1 MPAVIQRAHFPPV
14 GLGLS
19 SVILGAIG
27 MVLFLVPII
36 GISISV
42 AGFITGFIGIV
53 IAFLGGAASLRLS
66 VAGVLLSGG
75 ALVIISAIA
84 LAPSGYFRP
93 RSVFPSLPPSID
105 RPYVPPPAALRAAS
119 HSAIFRSALRT

>member
-1 MPAVIQRAHFPPV
+1 MCLGTSWQLACRWNKFSMTTSSHDSMPAVLGRASFPPL

-36 GISISV
+36 GISISF
-42 AGFITGFIGIV
+42 AGIVIGITGIV

-66 VAGVLLSGG
+66 VVGVLLSGC

-93 RSVFPSLPPSID
+93 RSVFPSLS
-105 RPYVPPPAALRAAS
+105 
-119 HSAIFRSALRT
+119 